1 MIKQYTGID
10 TDYIVLGL
18 CALAILLLILLI
30 VQIVKTSSL
39 KKRLDVF
46 MKGKNGRSL
55 EDSLIRRLNQ
65 LDEIAEQNEENKR
78 SIYSINSRM
87 KSAFQ
92 KYSLLKY
99 DAFEENG
106 GKLSTILVMLDE
118 KNNGYI
124 LNFVHGNSG
133 SYTYT
138 KEIIDGNSVVTLG
151 KEEEEALT
159 RAIEGKQI
167 S

>member
-1 MIKQYTGID
+1 MIEQYLGIS
-10 TDYIVLGL
+10 TDYIVIGL
-18 CALAILLLILLI
+18 AAFCILLLILLI
-30 VQIVKTSSL
+30 VSFVKID
-39 KKRLDVF
+39 KQRKRLDVF
-46 MKGKNGRSL
+46 FKGKDAKSL
-55 EDSLIRRLNQ
+55 EDTLILRLNQ
-65 LDEIAEQNEENKR
+65 LDEIAEQNKENKTG
-78 SIYSINSRM
+78 IYSLNKQI

-92 KYSLLKY
+92 KYSMVKY

-138 KEIIDGNSVVTLG
+138 KEIIDGNSIVQLG
-151 KEEEEALT
+151 SEEEEALNK
-159 RAIEGKQI
+159 AIHGEQV
-167 S
+167 